1 MLKANINPFQ
11 SSVVFH
17 VETSHLFCRAKQMTG
32 FYMKRNTGLECVKYT
47 GVTFLTPVQCLC
59 CLLQTFFDSFL
70 STLKMYFPHGITIF
84 PCNQQ
89 QKHFRKFPRMHVS
102 KMHVSSLQAF
112 KQKDCACFFLEN
124 FKKCLLLQ
132 N

>member
-17 VETSHLFCRAKQMTG
+17 IETSHLFCSDDWSLYETQHWAEMYQIHWS
-32 FYMKRNTGLECVKYT
+32 NIID
-47 GVTFLTPVQCLC
+47 CLI
-59 CLLQTFFDSFL
+59 QTFFNSFL
-70 STLKMYFPHGITIF
+70 STLNMYFPHGITIF